1 MRAILI
7 QQGLDAALEDD
18 EDSKAKQRKEE
29 GSSSSGADMK
39 TINNKAHNTII
50 LHLSDEVLREVAKE
64 KTASGLWTKLKE
76 LFLKKSLAKRLSMK
90 RKLYMFSMK
99 DGTALKDHLDEFK
112 KLILGHYIKDCFE
125 KKKLEK
131 LQKES
136 NGKAAIA
143 SEDEGMS
150 DDADVLIAAEKQSS
164 GEWILD
170 SGCSFHMCHNK
181 NFFKTFDNIAG
192 GKVLLGN
199 NLACNVAGIG
209 TINIRMFDGIER
221 DLKQIEENDM
231 IIMKG
236 IRRIWLYVLVGST
249 IMTTITTS
257 VSSDRTKLWHMS
269 SDFEKFCKSK
279 GIARHRTVRNTPQ
292 QNDLAERMNMT
303 LIEKG
308 KIESRAVKGYFIRYP
323 EGIKGKTLVGCKW
336 IFKLNEGVSGGEP
349 VRYEAKLVAKGFIQK
364 EEIDFNE
371 VFSPVVKHSSIRVL
385 LAITT
390 FFELELNQMDVKTA
404 FLHGNLKKEILMA
417 QPEGFIEE
425 GTEDM
430 VCLLKKRSEYD
441 SCVYFRKLN
450 SGDQISLLLYV
461 DDMLIT
467 CKHIA
472 DIEKLKNELMAVFEI
487 RDLGPTARI
496 LGMQIKRHSH
506 AKTLFLTQSGY
517 LKKVVSRFG
526 MLNLKLVS
534 TPLAAHFKL
543 SKQQELEED
552 AYIDHIRR
560 IPYSGT
566 VGSIMYAMVCTRPD
580 VAYVIGLVSRFMG
593 NPGKEHWEAKWL
605 LRYLKGTEEHG
616 VMFVQVDNASS
627 KVLGYVDYDFAGD
640 LDKRRLVT
648 GLVFTLCGGVVSWKS
663 TLQLVVAFSTT
674 EAEYIALTEA
684 VKEALWLNGDEIRNG
699 VIIVIKIPSEVNP
712 ADMLTKPLSTVKFRN
727 SLNLIGIVNLYYNNA
742 FYAKVGGI
750 SMIEMNLLEVDFL
763 FALGFQL
770 MVCLLVGLENENEGL
785 RMKPMFT

>member
-112 KLILGHYIKDCFE
+112 KLILDCFE

-269 SDFEKFCKSK
+269 DFEKFCKSK

-303 LIEKG
+303 LIEKVLVQ
-308 KIESRAVKGYFIRYP
+308 RLA
-323 EGIKGKTLVGCKW
+323 GKTLVGCKW

-605 LRYLKGTEEHG
+605 LRYLKG
-616 VMFVQVDNASS
+616 
-627 KVLGYVDYDFAGD
+627 D

>member
-112 KLILGHYIKDCFE
+112 KLILDCFE

-257 VSSDRTKLWHMS
+257 VSSDRTKLWHM

-605 LRYLKGTEEHG
+605 LRYLKG
-616 VMFVQVDNASS
+616 
-627 KVLGYVDYDFAGD
+627 D

>member
-112 KLILGHYIKDCFE
+112 KLILG
-125 KKKLEK
+125 LEN
-131 LQKES
+131 KES

-257 VSSDRTKLWHMS
+257 VSSDRTKLWHM

-605 LRYLKGTEEHG
+605 LRYLKG
-616 VMFVQVDNASS
+616 
-627 KVLGYVDYDFAGD
+627 D